1 MPDEAPK
8 IQRRGSTAEE
18 IRQLAEVLD
27 GPAKGSVP
35 EAARLLCWDLA
46 RTWNMFHKTK
56 GMKER
61 FGARTDPEDL
71 VLQPN
76 DEVARE
82 PLLTPSERE
91 MTVRLAQEEKLLT
104 KGDFSKLG
112 LEPEQVQQLATLEK
126 FAGITLSQSIGTAHG
141 GQNKVMPGLLD
152 MFDRFKKKL
161 DDGAWPY
168 AVTPTGDQVLDEAKG
183 IQVLVGISAEVRA
196 LYGQLQKN
204 QVLMLRAEELKGD
217 KKNGPGRGKPGFS
230 PGAPP
235 HQTNIQINGV
245 KEVKVSQP
253 DAKS

>member
-8 IQRRGSTAEE
+8 IQRRGYTAEE

-91 MTVRLAQEEKLLT
+91 MTVRLAQEEKLLA

-126 FAGITLSQSIGTAHG
+126 FAGITLSQSIRIAHG
-141 GQNKVMPGLLD
+141 GQNKVMLGLLD

-235 HQTNIQINGV
+235 QLFQVTGDV
-245 KEVKVSQP
+245 KIVQP
-253 DAKS
+253 GADAKS